1 MRRLRISAI
10 SFLNTAPLMWNF
22 EHGVPPVL
30 PERASYAPAGEDF
43 EIAYTIPSRC
53 ADELRAGTAD
63 IGVIPAITYAT
74 IPNLIILPD
83 AVIAARGAVR
93 SILLVCKGP
102 LERVRTVAADTSSRT
117 SVALLEILCR
127 KFLGG
132 ARELRPMAPELGTML
147 ATCDAALLIGD
158 PALKVDRSQYEVY
171 DLAELW
177 QRHTG
182 KAFVF
187 AVWAARL
194 AALAEMPRGLDLAA
208 VFRQSRDAGTQQ
220 ESISAIA
227 QLWAGRVELAEDEV
241 RSYLTHNIHFT
252 LDGECQDGM
261 ELFFRYAVECGVI
274 PEAPDLRFFGT
285 AACRF

>member
-30 PERASYAPAGEDF
+30 PERASYAPAGNDF

-63 IGVIPAITYAT
+63 IGIIPAITYAT
-74 IPNLIILPD
+74 IPDLIILPD

-93 SILLVCKGP
+93 SILLVCKTP
-102 LERVRTVAADTSSRT
+102 WDRVRTIAADTSSRT

-132 ARELRPMAPELGTML
+132 ARELQPMAPELGTML

-158 PALKVDRSQYEVY
+158 PALKVDRTRYEVY

-177 QRHTG
+177 RKQTG

-194 AALAEMPRGLDLAA
+194 AALGERPQGLDVAA
-208 VFRQSRDAGTQQ
+208 VFRESRDAGTRPD
-220 ESISAIA
+220 SIAAIA
-227 QLWAGRVELAEDEV
+227 RQWAPRVNLPEAEV
-241 RSYLTHNIHFT
+241 TSYLTHNIHFT
-252 LDGECQDGM
+252 MDAECQDGLQ
-261 ELFFRYAVECGVI
+261 LFFRFAAECGVI
-274 PEAPDLRFFGT
+274 SEAPDLRFFGT